1 MGNGELDR
9 QTSNGG
15 HLKGGST
22 QRWTSLLKVSGSNGK
37 MSWGCSVYLHR
48 VLYCKTLEKP

>member
-22 QRWTSLLKVSGSNGK
+22 QRWTSSLKVSGSNGK
-37 MSWGCSVYLHR
+37 MSWGCLIASLNCIEFCIAR
-48 VLYCKTLEKP
+48 L

>member
-37 MSWGCSVYLHR
+37 MSWGCLV
-48 VLYCKTLEKP
+48 

>member
-15 HLKGGST
+15 HLKGG
-22 QRWTSLLKVSGSNGK
+22 
-37 MSWGCSVYLHR
+37 
-48 VLYCKTLEKP
+48 LYTTMDFLTEGFWK